1 VTVPAVELRALW
13 KEFDGVA
20 AVRGVALA
28 VSEGEFVALLG
39 PSGCGKTTTL
49 RMIAGF
55 EIPTRG
61 DILIR
66 GRTVSGPGQFAPPE
80 RRDAGL
86 VFQNYAV
93 WPHMTVEANVGYPLK
108 VRGVGA
114 AERRSRV
121 LQMLELVQL
130 SGLGDRYPH
139 QLSGGQQQRV
149 ALARA
154 LSKEPAVLLLDEPLS
169 NLDARL
175 RKEMRIEIKTLQR
188 RLGITIVYV
197 THDQEEALSMAD
209 RIAVM
214 GQGVV
219 HQLGTPEEVFE
230 QPADR
235 FVAEFMGCTTFL
247 PCEVAGPNRVRL
259 LLGAEM
265 PCVSCPLA
273 PGAAGRG
280 VVGLRAQDVRLA
292 SDGADTLAG
301 HAELRTYR
309 GGSFEVLV
317 GIGGHAIPVITDTP
331 LAEGSA
337 VRLALT
343 RLHFFP
349 ETRDAT
355 MSGRANKALL
365 ASTSPSAALDT
376 STADDG

>member
-1 VTVPAVELRALW
+1 MLAVELKDLW
-13 KEFDGVA
+13 KEFEGVPV
-20 AVRGVALA
+20 VRGVDLA

-55 EIPTRG
+55 EVPTRG
-61 DILIR
+61 NILIR
-66 GRTVSGPGQFAPPE
+66 GRTVFGDGRCTPPE
-80 RRDAGL
+80 QRDAGL
-86 VFQNYAV
+86 VFQSYAV

-108 VRGVGA
+108 LRGVA
-114 AERRSRV
+114 PAERRV
-121 LQMLELVQL
+121 KALQMLDLVQL
-130 SGLGDRYPH
+130 HGLGDRFPH

-154 LSKEPAVLLLDEPLS
+154 LCKEPAVLLLDEPLS
-169 NLDARL
+169 NLDAQL

-214 GQGVV
+214 GRGVV

-230 QPADR
+230 RPADR

-247 PCEVAGPNRVRL
+247 PCEVAGPDRVRL
-259 LLGAEM
+259 LLGGEA
-265 PCVSCPLA
+265 PCLPCPLA
-273 PGAAGRG
+273 PGTSGRG

-292 SDGADTLAG
+292 GDGAEALMG
-301 HAELRTYR
+301 QAELRTYR
-309 GGSFEVLV
+309 GGSFEVRV
-317 GIGGHAIPVITDTP
+317 SIAGHVIPVVTEKPI
-331 LAEGSA
+331 AEGSA
-337 VRLALT
+337 VRLFLS

-349 ETRDAT
+349 EAPDDLPGGAPPAGAG
-355 MSGRANKALL
+355 SRAGSL
-365 ASTSPSAALDT
+365 
-376 STADDG
+376 TARRP